1 MEELRP
7 ELGFGVKKKKKKS
20 VTAEKIDCS
29 LFQQCGCTRCVI
41 RFVSS
46 NFQLM
51 ERIVKVS
58 E

>member
-7 ELGFGVKKKKKKS
+7 QLGFGVKKKKKS
-20 VTAEKIDCS
+20 ITAEKIDCS

-51 ERIVKVS
+51 ETIVKVS